1 MAGGSFRRSS
11 FRRRSSGAASPGL
24 DSSFGSMPS
33 LHGGGASR
41 SLPELGAEGGGT
53 DAWWVANAGGLSGD
67 NLEQDTL
74 DQLQLAKTL
83 RSLADAHRDRPECAP
98 LPAYCRRCALPPPA
112 LTLPPSPPSVP
123 SWEIAPPPRAALCRT
138 PAPSRQTIPTCPL
151 ISAVSV
157 ARSIQGS
164 PKARR
169 RGRARPSTT
178 EGRARPSTGGAIAF
192 EAAAAMFG
200 FAPGPAAAAPTAA
213 GKPPAGKQRRR
224 KGKRKSRAAQSS
236 PVKALI
242 GDVGATNERMES
254 ILAESHLSDSDD
266 DDGCAQTDRKISV
279 VKNCQTILCVR
290 LDAAA
295 AGPLSR

>member
-98 LPAYCRRCALPPPA
+98 LPLLPPLRSAAARADPPA
-112 LTLPPSPPSVP
+112 PLPASVP
-123 SWEIAPPPRAALCRT
+123 SWEFVPPPRAAPCRT
-138 PAPSRQTIPTCPL
+138 PAPSRQTIPPR
-151 ISAVSV
+151 SA
-157 ARSIQGS
+157 G
-164 PKARR
+164 
-169 RGRARPSTT
+169 
-178 EGRARPSTGGAIAF
+178 
-192 EAAAAMFG
+192 
-200 FAPGPAAAAPTAA
+200 
-213 GKPPAGKQRRR
+213 
-224 KGKRKSRAAQSS
+224 
-236 PVKALI
+236 
-242 GDVGATNERMES
+242 
-254 ILAESHLSDSDD
+254 
-266 DDGCAQTDRKISV
+266 
-279 VKNCQTILCVR
+279 
-290 LDAAA
+290 
-295 AGPLSR
+295 

>member
-1 MAGGSFRRSS
+1 MPYARALSPNYTAGI
-11 FRRRSSGAASPGL
+11 
-24 DSSFGSMPS
+24 
-33 LHGGGASR
+33 
-41 SLPELGAEGGGT
+41 
-53 DAWWVANAGGLSGD
+53 
-67 NLEQDTL
+67 
-74 DQLQLAKTL
+74 
-83 RSLADAHRDRPECAP
+83 
-98 LPAYCRRCALPPPA
+98 CR
-112 LTLPPSPPSVP
+112 LT
-123 SWEIAPPPRAALCRT
+123 R
-138 PAPSRQTIPTCPL
+138 
-151 ISAVSV
+151 AVSV

-200 FAPGPAAAAPTAA
+200 FAPGPAAAAAPAAAAPTAA
-213 GKPPAGKQRRR
+213 PQTASKPPAGKQRRR

-279 VKNCQTILCVR
+279 VKNCQTGMEHF
-290 LDAAA
+290 
-295 AGPLSR
+295 AGNP